1 MTEKQENEAVRGE
14 QGFTLIELIVV
25 IVILGILAVVAIPK
39 YIDLQDDA
47 KRSAVQ
53 GVAAALNAA
62 SAINKAVEKIPAKAT
77 TVTTCQGYGALLQ
90 EGALPTGFTITAQDL
105 TGGQATCTVSSDSGA
120 YTASFIGYSVTA
132 TP

>member
-1 MTEKQENEAVRGE
+1 MMGNKEKVVAQGQ
-14 QGFTLIELIVV
+14 QGFTLVELIVV

-47 KRSAVQ
+47 KKSAVK

-62 SAINKAVEKIPAKAT
+62 SAINKAVEKLPGKAT
-77 TVTTCQGYGALLQ
+77 TVTTCQGYAALLQ
-90 EGALPTGFTITAQDL
+90 EGAMPTGYTITSADL

-132 TP
+132 S